1 MKTIKLCA
9 NYSSDF
15 ATVYFSLLYVYQT
28 CVSLITSGFHYR
40 THFNLSPEGDLDISF
55 SSSTSKYDFLVRI
68 LILNIVMNKTKTNV
82 ARLLIQPRKQ
92 VFQNK
97 LESLLHILKVV
108 WNDNLS
114 VYVVSIFIMLVR
126 QSTGY
131 Q

>member
-1 MKTIKLCA
+1 
-9 NYSSDF
+9 
-15 ATVYFSLLYVYQT
+15 
-28 CVSLITSGFHYR
+28 
-40 THFNLSPEGDLDISF
+40 
-55 SSSTSKYDFLVRI
+55 
-68 LILNIVMNKTKTNV
+68 MNKTKTNV